1 MTATA
6 PPRSEIEAQALDG
19 YLRMLAG
26 VAPGAWLE
34 IRVALRS
41 RELGCLFIAAHSAPG
56 ASRLIKH
63 LAAEGPR

>member
-1 MTATA
+1 MTAAEA
-6 PPRSEIEAQALDG
+6 PAIDR

-41 RELGCLFIAAHSAPG
+41 RELACLFIAAHSAPG
-56 ASRLIKH
+56 ASRLIRQ
-63 LAAEGPR
+63 LPGEGPR